1 MTRFE
6 LEDVQHQLSVK
17 SLGKQNSYLQ
27 ARTTSVV
34 LGSLL
39 AYCLVG
45 SGQILLRDEENAR
58 GYIHGS
64 IYKNI
69 SATLLL

>member
-27 ARTTSVV
+27 AKTTSVV

-45 SGQILLRDEENAR
+45 SGQILLRDEENA
-58 GYIHGS
+58 
-64 IYKNI
+64 
-69 SATLLL
+69 